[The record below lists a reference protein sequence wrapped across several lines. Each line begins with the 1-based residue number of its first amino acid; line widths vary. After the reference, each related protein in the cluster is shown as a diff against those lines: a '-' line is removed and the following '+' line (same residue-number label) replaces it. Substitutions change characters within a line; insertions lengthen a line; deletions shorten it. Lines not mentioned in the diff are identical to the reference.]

1 MVFNVTNTPNNG
13 GAWKAT
19 INLYQNA
26 APKTVTPPLSKRVT
40 VNTVDLATGKRVSSK
55 IVSSEGEGW
64 VTFDVTA
71 LVTRW
76 LRQPRSNQGLR
87 IRVEG
92 KNWSESVNFEYD
104 WKSISPG
111 PLLVLYT
118 ENVTN
123 SGPTRYVSR
132 TQ

>member
-26 APKTVTPPLSKRVT
+26 APKTVTLPLSKRVT
-40 VNTVDLATGKRVSSK
+40 VNTVDLATGKRVSS
-55 IVSSEGEGW
+55 ITVSSEGEGW

-87 IRVEG
+87 IWVEG

-104 WKSISPG
+104 WKSISRG

-118 ENVTN
+118 ENITN